1 MWNRVLLGE
10 YAKSLRLM
18 TDQELAQA
26 GKDAVVERFRT
37 LMDSDCAL
45 FYSGSLPKEEVVRA
59 VREQLDLER
68 CQRPLTQRVVNRQEY
83 DSPRVFFYD
92 LPKSRQAIIFT
103 LQSPA
108 APVDGEEEACLEV
121 LGNYVGGDGMYSLM
135 FQEVRELRSL
145 AYSTQAGSGSPAPT
159 HEGEKAI
166 FFTLLGTQADKSL
179 QAMHLMDSLLR
190 ELPIDEARLD
200 ASVRNTLSRINN
212 NYPEARNVAEEII
225 GNEALGYTEDPNRK
239 IVDNLNAVTPE
250 RLRRYFEEVVRK
262 APVSYIIIGDRKA
275 LPMDEIAK
283 FGPIVELKFED
294 IYR

>member
-1 MWNRVLLGE
+1 
-10 YAKSLRLM
+10 
-18 TDQELAQA
+18 
-26 GKDAVVERFRT
+26 
-37 LMDSDCAL
+37 
-45 FYSGSLPKEEVVRA
+45 
-59 VREQLDLER
+59 
-68 CQRPLTQRVVNRQEY
+68 
-83 DSPRVFFYD
+83 
-92 LPKSRQAIIFT
+92 
-103 LQSPA
+103 
-108 APVDGEEEACLEV
+108 
-121 LGNYVGGDGMYSLM
+121 MYSLM

-145 AYSTQAGSGSPAPT
+145 AYSTQAGSSSPAPT

-190 ELPIDEARLD
+190 ELPIYEARLD

-239 IVDNLNAVTPE
+239 IVDNLDAVTPE
-250 RLRRYFEEVVRK
+250 RLRRYYEEVVRK
-262 APVSYIIIGDRKA
+262 APVSYVIVGDRKA